1 MNPMRCS
8 VFSLFPG
15 MITLGLGESI
25 LKRAQ
30 EARLPDGQ
38 ARLLE
43 VNVHDLRDFSNEKHR
58 IMDDRPF
65 GGGAGMVLKAE
76 PVLCAVDWIKAQG
89 ESLRLIFPSP
99 QGRVFSQDLA
109 GEFSREEKRLVF
121 ICGHYEGFD
130 ERVHEIL
137 NPEEISIGDYVLT
150 GGELAALVMI
160 DASARLIPGVLG
172 DPGSIEE
179 DSFSNPGRLLDY
191 PHFTRPIDVGG
202 KKVPEVLRSGHHD
215 AIRKWRRREALY
227 QTWKKRPDLL
237 GGKALSPEDQGLLE
251 EAKEQAR

>member
-1 MNPMRCS
+1 MIPMRCS

-15 MITLGLGESI
+15 MLTLGLGESI
-25 LKRAQ
+25 LKRAR
-30 EARLPDGQ
+30 AAG
-38 ARLLE
+38 LLE
-43 VNVHDLRDFSNEKHR
+43 VNVHNLRDFSNGKHR

-76 PVLCAVDWIKAQG
+76 PILRAVDWVKAQG
-89 ESLRLIFPSP
+89 ESMRLIFPSP
-99 QGRVFSQDLA
+99 QGRVFNQDLA
-109 GEFSREEKRLVF
+109 EEFSREEKRLVF

-130 ERVHEIL
+130 ERILEIL
-137 NPEEISIGDYVLT
+137 DPEEVSVGDYVLT

-179 DSFSNPGRLLDY
+179 ESFSNQDRLLDY
-191 PHFTRPIDVGG
+191 PHFTRPIDIAGL
-202 KKVPEVLRSGHHD
+202 KVPKVLRSGHHD
-215 AIRKWRRREALY
+215 AIRKWRRRESLY

-237 GGKALSPEDQGLLE
+237 GGRDLSPEDQGLLE
-251 EAKEQAR
+251 EAKAEAKQSH